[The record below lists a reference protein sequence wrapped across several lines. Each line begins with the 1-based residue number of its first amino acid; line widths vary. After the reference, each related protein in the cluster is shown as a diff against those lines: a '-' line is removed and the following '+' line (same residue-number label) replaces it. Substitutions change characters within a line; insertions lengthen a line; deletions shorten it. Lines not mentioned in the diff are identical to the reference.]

1 MSYQFEAT
9 DDYFTAEKKVTTLIS
24 FAQGEGK
31 KGNDENRELFLK
43 LGVVFLVTRFQV
55 YVEDILKEFNYKLIK
70 TNKTNLELPI
80 QLRLNAIKIRS
91 ESKPLNKELENPT
104 TYNNQKLREFH
115 SIISLL
121 DDWCNDKNVIHQEFK
136 INTQFPLGKQGLNEL
151 KGLFKQVEG
160 KDIFG
165 NARFDINKL
174 NEILGRRHDIIHE
187 DKNMQLTEVTLKEY
201 KKFIAKV
208 VKHIDRYLRRI
219 VK

>member
-9 DDYFTAEKKVTTLIS
+9 DDYFIAEKKVVTLIS
-24 FAQGEGK
+24 FAKKEGK
-31 KGNDENRELFLK
+31 KGNDENRILFLK

-55 YVEDILKEFNYKLIK
+55 YVENILGEFNYELIQTKK
-70 TNKTNLELPI
+70 TNSELPI
-80 QLRLNAIKIRS
+80 HLRLNAIKIRS

-104 TYNNQKLREFH
+104 TYNNQKLREVH

-121 DDWCNDKNVIHQEFK
+121 GDWCNDTNAIHQEFK

-160 KDIFG
+160 KDIFD

-174 NEILGRRHDIIHE
+174 NEILGRRHDIVHE
-187 DKNMQLTEVTLKEY
+187 DKNMQLTEITLGEY
-201 KKFIAKV
+201 KNFIAKV
-208 VKHIDRYLRRI
+208 VKYIDGYLKRI
-219 VK
+219 AI